1 MEPEPIS
8 LTIIY
13 QLLTN
18 NNAEIVTVT
27 VNEWYWLMDIMDI
40 YKYIYIYYI
49 LVDEFLTSN
58 NDSFI
63 YQFLTKIMVKSW
75 RNQPGF
81 WTPVPGVPGFP
92 GPRFQSS
99 PCQACDTVSLMSA
112 VFSASWM
119 GSNMLQKNVGFPMEK
134 VSRCRGFPEKDRSF
148 PWKKKGVSSSF
159 LNGWWN
165 GWWFLPPWKV
175 CLSFGIIP
183 FSGMENRKPFKPPAS
198 TS

>member
-63 YQFLTKIMVKSW
+63 YQFSTKIIMVK
-75 RNQPGF
+75 
-81 WTPVPGVPGFP
+81 
-92 GPRFQSS
+92 
-99 PCQACDTVSLMSA
+99 
-112 VFSASWM
+112 
-119 GSNMLQKNVGFPMEK
+119 
-134 VSRCRGFPEKDRSF
+134 
-148 PWKKKGVSSSF
+148 
-159 LNGWWN
+159 
-165 GWWFLPPWKV
+165 
-175 CLSFGIIP
+175 
-183 FSGMENRKPFKPPAS
+183 
-198 TS
+198 